1 LPGDLQFLINVEIGS
16 GRLLPVPQG
25 GIKNINFLRH
35 MNLLAPEGRKRQ
47 WYYTTASFKKKQL
60 KQAFAE
66 FGRIGRYVACLGRQQ
81 A

>member
-1 LPGDLQFLINVEIGS
+1 
-16 GRLLPVPQG
+16 
-25 GIKNINFLRH
+25 